1 MKRRIRFIV
10 AAAAVGTVVFSGS
23 AAYAAP
29 GDNGN
34 GVGGCI
40 SGNLYGNTSNPRPSG
55 HGVLPSQAPGPSV
68 NNPADPDN
76 PIKGGLSVGGVHQAA
91 HDGFGAPAGNYTG
104 RDVNEVICTFP

>member
-1 MKRRIRFIV
+1 MKRRIRVFV
-10 AAAAVGTVVFSGS
+10 AAAAIGTVALSGS
-23 AAYAAP
+23 AAFAAP

-55 HGVLPSQAPGPSV
+55 HGTLPSQSPGPSL

-76 PIKGGLSVGGVHQAA
+76 PIKGGPTVGDVHQGA
-91 HDGFGAPAGNYTG
+91 HDLFGAPAGNYTG
-104 RDVNEVICTFP
+104 RDVNEFICTFP